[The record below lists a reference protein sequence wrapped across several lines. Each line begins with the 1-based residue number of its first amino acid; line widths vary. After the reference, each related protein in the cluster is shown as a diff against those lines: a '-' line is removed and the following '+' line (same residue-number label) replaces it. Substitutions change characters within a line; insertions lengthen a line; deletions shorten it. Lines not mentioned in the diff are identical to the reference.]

1 MQSGPPRRRRARPVA
16 DAPIDELLG
25 RVDELAKGWLLAL
38 LERAPLDRM
47 PAILAGEMATD
58 GPRLLD
64 AVVRAIGDDNDLR
77 RLDQDGALEPLAAR
91 AGEIAGAGG
100 SADATAAAVDML
112 GEVVWA
118 AVREE
123 LRAPDPDQIAELA
136 ERIGVIVGL
145 VRTAALRRRGV
156 ARAPVGQAAAPAAP
170 AEALAEPEAPATAAE
185 TEAPAMAAEPEAPAT
200 AAEPEAPATAAE
212 PEPPATAAEPEPPAT
227 AEPEPSPKRLEAA
240 PFPPQAPVAERRP
253 LWVGAFE
260 DELVRT
266 ERSGGNLS
274 LLLAELED
282 ADRLLSVES
291 GIEATAMFGRFAQA
305 LRDAVRRQ
313 DILASESESRA
324 WVIARDTAR
333 PGAQALAARIA
344 AAVSAAP
351 QWRGA
356 PMSVTIGIAVVG
368 EDGHDASS
376 LIDVAEESR
385 FAAAA
390 SGIAV
395 VPSGPPPPEAP

>member
-25 RVDELAKGWLLAL
+25 RVEELAKGWLLAL
-38 LERAPLDRM
+38 LERAPLERM

-58 GPRLLD
+58 GPRLFD
-64 AVVRAIGDDNDLR
+64 AVVRAIGNEDDLR
-77 RLDQDGALEPLAAR
+77 RLAEGGALEPLAAR

-100 SADATAAAVDML
+100 SADATAAAVDLL

-118 AVREE
+118 ATREE
-123 LRAPDPDQIAELA
+123 LRAPDPDQVAELA
-136 ERIGVIVGL
+136 ERVGVIVGL
-145 VRTAALRRRGV
+145 VRAAALRHGGARAVVAPAERRGTV
-156 ARAPVGQAAAPAAP
+156 AAAPEPPPADQVEAPADQTDAHAEVAEAP
-170 AEALAEPEAPATAAE
+170 AEHPPAEAP
-185 TEAPAMAAEPEAPAT
+185 
-200 AAEPEAPATAAE
+200 
-212 PEPPATAAEPEPPAT
+212 
-227 AEPEPSPKRLEAA
+227 EAA
-240 PFPPQAPVAERRP
+240 PFPRPAPPPERRP

-260 DELVRT
+260 DELIRT
-266 ERSGGNLS
+266 ERAGGNLS

-282 ADRLLSVES
+282 ADRVLSVENE
-291 GIEATAMFGRFAQA
+291 GEATATFGRFAQA

-324 WVIARDTAR
+324 WVIARDTGRA
-333 PGAQALAARIA
+333 GAQALAERIA
-344 AAVSAAP
+344 QAVRAAP

-356 PMSVTIGIAVVG
+356 PLSVTVGIAVVG
-368 EDGHDASS
+368 EDGHDVPG
-376 LIDVAEESR
+376 LIEVAEESR

-395 VPSGPPPPEAP
+395 VPPGSPPPEAP

>member
-1 MQSGPPRRRRARPVA
+1 
-16 DAPIDELLG
+16 
-25 RVDELAKGWLLAL
+25 
-38 LERAPLDRM
+38 M

-58 GPRLLD
+58 GPRLFD
-64 AVVRAIGDDNDLR
+64 AVVRAIGDEDDLG
-77 RLDQDGALEPLAAR
+77 RLAEGGALEPLAAR

-100 SADATAAAVDML
+100 SADATASAVDVL

-145 VRTAALRRRGV
+145 VRAAALRRGGV
-156 ARAPVGQAAAPAAP
+156 GVVVAPAQAAP
-170 AEALAEPEAPATAAE
+170 AEARLAEAKLAE
-185 TEAPAMAAEPEAPAT
+185 VGLTEAGPAEEALAEEALAEEALAEDALAEEAVAEEALAEEGPAEP
-200 AAEPEAPATAAE
+200 
-212 PEPPATAAEPEPPAT
+212 
-227 AEPEPSPKRLEAA
+227 A
-240 PFPPQAPVAERRP
+240 PFGRPAPERRP

-260 DELVRT
+260 DELLRA
-266 ERSGGNLS
+266 ERAGGRLS

-282 ADRLLSVES
+282 AERVLSVETES
-291 GIEATAMFGRFAQA
+291 EATATFGRFAQA

-324 WVIARDTAR
+324 WVIARDTGR
-333 PGAQALAARIA
+333 PGAQALAERIA
-344 AAVSAAP
+344 ATVRAAP

-356 PMSVTIGIAVVG
+356 PLSVTIGIAVVG
-368 EDGHDASS
+368 EDGHDAPS
-376 LIDVAEESR
+376 LIEVAEESR

-390 SGIAV
+390 SGIEI
-395 VPSGPPPPEAP
+395 VPPGPPAPEAP

>member
-1 MQSGPPRRRRARPVA
+1 VQSGPPRRRRARPVA

-25 RVDELAKGWLLAL
+25 RLDELAKGWLLAL
-38 LERAPLDRM
+38 LERAPLEQM

-58 GPRLLD
+58 GPRLFD
-64 AVVRAIGDDNDLR
+64 AVVRAIGDEADLG
-77 RLDQDGALEPLAAR
+77 RLAEGGALEPLAAR

-100 SADATAAAVDML
+100 SADATASAVDVL

-145 VRTAALRRRGV
+145 VRAAALRGGRAGV
-156 ARAPVGQAAAPAAP
+156 VVVAPADMAPADTAPADMAPAEQAPAEQAP
-170 AEALAEPEAPATAAE
+170 AEAEPADSS
-185 TEAPAMAAEPEAPAT
+185 EP
-200 AAEPEAPATAAE
+200 
-212 PEPPATAAEPEPPAT
+212 
-227 AEPEPSPKRLEAA
+227 A
-240 PFPPQAPVAERRP
+240 PFQRPAPPPERRP

-260 DELVRT
+260 DELVRA
-266 ERSGGNLS
+266 ERAGGRLS

-282 ADRLLSVES
+282 AERVLSVETES
-291 GIEATAMFGRFAQA
+291 EATATFGRFAQA

-324 WVIARDTAR
+324 WVIARDTGR
-333 PGAQALAARIA
+333 PGAQALAERIA
-344 AAVSAAP
+344 AAVRAAP

-356 PMSVTIGIAVVG
+356 PLSVSIGIAVAG
-368 EDGHDASS
+368 EDGHDAPS
-376 LIDVAEESR
+376 LIEVAEESR

-390 SGIAV
+390 SGIDV
-395 VPSGPPPPEAP
+395 VPPSPLPPEAP

>member
-1 MQSGPPRRRRARPVA
+1 VNSGPPRRRRARPVA

-38 LERAPLDRM
+38 LERAPLEQM

-58 GPRLLD
+58 GPRLFD
-64 AVVRAIGDDNDLR
+64 AVVRAIGDEDDLG
-77 RLDQDGALEPLAAR
+77 RLAEGGALEPLAAR
-91 AGEIAGAGG
+91 AGEIAGAGE
-100 SADATAAAVDML
+100 SADATASAVDVL

-145 VRTAALRRRGV
+145 VRAAALRRGGV
-156 ARAPVGQAAAPAAP
+156 GVVVAPAQAAP
-170 AEALAEPEAPATAAE
+170 AEARLAEATLAEAGPAEEALAE
-185 TEAPAMAAEPEAPAT
+185 EALAEDAVAEEALAEEGPAEEGPAEEGPAEP
-200 AAEPEAPATAAE
+200 
-212 PEPPATAAEPEPPAT
+212 
-227 AEPEPSPKRLEAA
+227 A
-240 PFPPQAPVAERRP
+240 PFGRPAPPPERRP

-260 DELVRT
+260 DELIRA
-266 ERSGGNLS
+266 ERAGGRLS

-282 ADRLLSVES
+282 AERVLSVETES
-291 GIEATAMFGRFAQA
+291 EATATFGRFAQA

-324 WVIARDTAR
+324 WVIARDTGR
-333 PGAQALAARIA
+333 PGAQALAERIA
-344 AAVSAAP
+344 AAVRAAP

-356 PMSVTIGIAVVG
+356 PLSVTIGIAVVG
-368 EDGHDASS
+368 EDGHDAPS
-376 LIDVAEESR
+376 LIEVAEESR

-390 SGIAV
+390 SGIEI
-395 VPSGPPPPEAP
+395 VPPGPPAPEAP

>member
-1 MQSGPPRRRRARPVA
+1 
-16 DAPIDELLG
+16 
-25 RVDELAKGWLLAL
+25 
-38 LERAPLDRM
+38 M

-58 GPRLLD
+58 GPRLFD
-64 AVVRAIGDDNDLR
+64 SVVRAIGDDNDLR
-77 RLDQDGALEPLAAR
+77 RLEEGGALEPLAAR

-100 SADATAAAVDML
+100 SADATAVAVDML

-145 VRTAALRRRGV
+145 VRAAALRGSRV
-156 ARAPVGQAAAPAAP
+156 AEAGPVAPVEMPVP
-170 AEALAEPEAPATAAE
+170 ERVEASPQPGPVAAAE
-185 TEAPAMAAEPEAPAT
+185 TGPVAEPSAAEPGPV
-200 AAEPEAPATAAE
+200 
-212 PEPPATAAEPEPPAT
+212 
-227 AEPEPSPKRLEAA
+227 EAA
-240 PFPPQAPVAERRP
+240 PFPRPSAVAERRP

-260 DELVRT
+260 DELIRT
-266 ERSGGNLS
+266 ERSGGTLS

-282 ADRLLSVES
+282 ADRLLSIES
-291 GIEATAMFGRFAQA
+291 EGEATAMFGRFAQA

-324 WVIARDTAR
+324 WVIARDTGR

-344 AAVSAAP
+344 EEVRGAP

-368 EDGHDASS
+368 EDGHDVSS
-376 LIDVAEESR
+376 LIEVAEESR

-390 SGIAV
+390 SGISV